1 MKTLTLGMLCFGLFA
16 PSVFAEAIAP
26 SLKGDLV
33 ALNGKRVGKF
43 DDAPLA
49 NTKYFAVYF
58 SASWCGPCR
67 AFTPDLVTWYNQ
79 NKPKHPEFEL
89 VFVSSDTDENS
100 MEAYMAGDK
109 MPWPALKYS
118 KIKSNKSLRQ
128 YAGRGIP
135 CLVFVDAE
143 GKVLSNS
150 YEGANYV
157 GPRKVLKDIGQTLGG
172 GTPSA
177 PTAPPATGATSG
189 AGTSIG
195 GTGTGTGT
203 GIGVGVGTKPAN
215 VKSPQGSNFEEFF
228 KKKQP

>member
-1 MKTLTLGMLCFGLFA
+1 MKTLTLGMLCLGLLST
-16 PSVFAEAIAP
+16 SVFAEAIAP

-43 DDAPLA
+43 DDAPLT

-67 AFTPDLVTWYNQ
+67 AFTPDLVKWYNE

-89 VFVSSDTDENS
+89 VFVSSDQDENS

-118 KIKSNKSLRQ
+118 KVRSNKSLRQ
-128 YAGRGIP
+128 HAGKGIP
-135 CLVFVDAE
+135 CLVFLDAD

-150 YEGANYV
+150 YEGEKYV
-157 GPRKVLKDIGQTLGG
+157 GPRKVLKDIETTLGG
-172 GTPSA
+172 GAPTNAVPSTAPSA
-177 PTAPPATGATSG
+177 SAG

-195 GTGTGTGT
+195 GAGVGSGV
-203 GIGVGVGTKPAN
+203 GVGVGTKPGS
-215 VKSPQGSNFEEFF
+215 VKSPQGSNFDEFF
-228 KKKQP
+228 KKK

>member
-1 MKTLTLGMLCFGLFA
+1 MKMLSLGMLCFGLFA

-43 DDAPLA
+43 DDAQLA

-58 SASWCGPCR
+58 SASWCAPCR
-67 AFTPDLVTWYNQ
+67 AFTPDLVTWYNE
-79 NKPKHPEFEL
+79 NKSKHPEFEL
-89 VFVSSDTDENS
+89 VFVSSDTDENA
-100 MEAYMAGDK
+100 MEAYMSGDK

-128 YAGRGIP
+128 YAGSGIP
-135 CLVFVDAE
+135 CLVFVDAD

-150 YEGANYV
+150 FEGANYV
-157 GPRKVLKDIGQTLGG
+157 GPRKVLKDIEKTLGG
-172 GTPSA
+172 ESS
-177 PTAPPATGATSG
+177 TAPAAATGTGVSAG

-195 GTGTGTGT
+195 TSGTGT
-203 GIGVGVGTKPAN
+203 GIGVGVGTKPST
-215 VKSPQGSNFEEFF
+215 VKSPQGSNFDEFF
-228 KKKQP
+228 KKNK